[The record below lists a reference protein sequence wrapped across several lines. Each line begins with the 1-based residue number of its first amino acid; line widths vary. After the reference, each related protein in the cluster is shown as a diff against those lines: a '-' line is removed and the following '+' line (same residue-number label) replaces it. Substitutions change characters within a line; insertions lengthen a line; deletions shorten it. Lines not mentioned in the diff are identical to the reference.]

1 MKFITDKIKIIK
13 ANIKVLEK
21 ALDKNPDDEKL
32 KVKLNKD
39 YSELEKLKD
48 SHPSE
53 FI

>member
-1 MKFITDKIKIIK
+1 MNFVTDKIKIIK

-21 ALDKNPDDEKL
+21 ALDKNPDDERL

-39 YSELEKLKD
+39 YTELEKLKD
-48 SHPSE
+48 SCPSE